1 MTPTSFNERLPRFSP
16 DGRWLAYLSDETGA
30 DEVYVQSYPD
40 PAKRWRVST
49 DGGESPAWAQG
60 AELFYVNGDRMMMV
74 TMGDRPSVPRVL
86 FEAPL
91 PDQFAGS
98 PDGQRFLM
106 IQRASPTHINVVLDW
121 FEELKRRVPAG
132 RR

>member
-1 MTPTSFNERLPRFSP
+1 MRST
-16 DGRWLAYLSDETGA
+16 
-30 DEVYVQSYPD
+30 VQSYPD

-49 DGGESPAWAQG
+49 DGGESPAWAHG

-106 IQRASPTHINVVLDW
+106 IQTRQPDAHQRRARLD
-121 FEELKRRVPAG
+121 RRTETSGARGTTLTVSRAKSFHAG
-132 RR
+132 RT